1 MKTGLILEGGAV
13 RGIFTAGVLDRLMEN
28 GIYYPYVVGVSAG
41 GGNAM
46 SYVSR
51 QIGRTAR
58 QINAPK
64 SESYFG
70 FKQFVEV
77 HKIINLDKM
86 AFEYPYKQFPFDFDT
101 YFSSDIDVEY
111 ACTCCETGKA
121 EFFSEK
127 SDQQRLMTIVKA
139 TCSVPMLCDPVEIN
153 GRHYLDGSIADSIPI
168 EHAMEMGCDKV
179 VIVLTKPDSNVPP
192 TNYSKFKQVI
202 SHMYKNYPEFVD
214 ACMTRVE
221 RYWQTVSLM
230 EKLQAEG
237 KAFVI
242 RPQIPTISKFEQDS
256 TKIMELY
263 RHGYTL
269 MDKRLMELV
278 EWNAGKTSPMSV
290 PAAKNDSIIPEEPVS
305 SEQEVMLA

>member
-70 FKQFVEV
+70 LKQFIEV

-101 YFSSDIDVEY
+101 YFKSGIDVEY

-121 EFFSEK
+121 EFFSET
-127 SDQQRLMTIVKA
+127 SNEQRLLTVVKA
-139 TCSVPMLCDPVEIN
+139 TCSVPMLCDPVEM
-153 GRHYLDGSIADSIPI
+153 GGKHYLDGSIADSIPI
-168 EHAMEMGCDKV
+168 EHALEMGCDKV
-179 VIVLTKPDSNVPP
+179 VIVLTKPDSSVAP
-192 TNYSKFKQVI
+192 TNYAKFRKVI
-202 SHMYKNYPEFVD
+202 NHMYKDYPNFVE
-214 ACMTRVE
+214 ACMERVE
-221 RYWQTVSLM
+221 NYNKTAV
-230 EKLQAEG
+230 
-237 KAFVI
+237 
-242 RPQIPTISKFEQDS
+242 
-256 TKIMELY
+256 
-263 RHGYTL
+263 L
-269 MDKRLMELV
+269 MDKLQKRERRSL
-278 EWNAGKTSPMSV
+278 SV
-290 PAAKNDSIIPEEPVS
+290 RRSLRYPSSSRTAAR
-305 SEQEVMLA
+305 

>member
-28 GIYYPYVVGVSAG
+28 GIYFPYVVGVSAG

-64 SESYFG
+64 SEAYFG
-70 FKQFVEV
+70 FKQFFEV

-86 AFEYPYKQFPFDFDT
+86 VFEYPYKQFPFDFDT
-101 YFSSDIDVEY
+101 YFSSDINVEY

-127 SDQQRLMTIVKA
+127 SDDQRLMTIVKA
-139 TCSVPMLCDPVEIN
+139 TCSVPMLCDPVEM
-153 GRHYLDGSIADSIPI
+153 GGKHYLDGSIADSIPI
-168 EHAMEMGCDKV
+168 EHALEQGCDKV
-179 VIVLTKPDSNVPP
+179 VIVLTKPDSTVAP
-192 TNYSKFKQVI
+192 TNYSKFKKVI
-202 SHMYKNYPEFVD
+202 SHMYKNYPAFVE
-214 ACMTRVE
+214 ACMSRVE
-221 RYWQTVSLM
+221 RYWQTVELM
-230 EKLQAEG
+230 NRLEAEG
-237 KAFVI
+237 KAFII

-256 TKIMELY
+256 RKIMELY

-269 MDKRLMELV
+269 MDKRLIELV
-278 EWNAGKTSPMSV
+278 DWNSGKTSASDE
-290 PAAKNDSIIPEEPVS
+290 ALESD
-305 SEQEVMLA
+305 VMLA

>member
-86 AFEYPYKQFPFDFDT
+86 AFEYPYKQYPFDFDT

-121 EFFSEK
+121 EFLSEK
-127 SDQQRLMTIVKA
+127 ADQQKLLTIVKA
-139 TCSVPMLCDPVEIN
+139 TCSVPMLCDPVEI
-153 GRHYLDGSIADSIPI
+153 GGKHYLDGSIADSIPI
-168 EHAMEMGCDKV
+168 EHALEMGCDKV
-179 VIVLTKPDSNVPP
+179 VIVLTKPDSSVAP
-192 TNYSKFKQVI
+192 TNYSKFSKVLN
-202 SHMYKNYPEFVD
+202 HMYKDYPEFVE

-221 RYWQTVSLM
+221 RYEQTVKLM
-230 EKLQAEG
+230 DKLQAEG
-237 KAFVI
+237 RAFVI
-242 RPQIPTISKFEQDS
+242 RPQIPAISKFEQDS
-256 TKIMELY
+256 SKRMELY

-269 MDKRLMELV
+269 MDRRLMELV
-278 EWNAGKTSPMSV
+278 EWNAGRSAQIPNEQTSSF
-290 PAAKNDSIIPEEPVS
+290 
-305 SEQEVMLA
+305 MLA